1 MAGVMYVALDS
12 ASTPGCSA
20 GLATCTQG
28 SMTIATAKHHHGGV
42 VTLLC
47 RRGRRSHLVA
57 RGFERLTRPA
67 RRKRFRIARDGNSQT
82 LHHLPSSPL
91 SPPSVVDDVNPSPI
105 GFINPTRAN
114 TSRKAGHPP
123 GISTLR
129 TSARASLR
137 RPHRNHTSPASS
149 RELGLIRFRSTLTC
163 VSLKSTVPVTVT
175 HP

>member
-20 GLATCTQG
+20 GLATCTRFHDHRHCE
-28 SMTIATAKHHHGGV
+28 TLPRRV

-67 RRKRFRIARDGNSQT
+67 RRKRFRIARDGDPR
-82 LHHLPSSPL
+82 LHYLPSSPL
-91 SPPSVVDDVNPSPI
+91 SPPSVVDDVNPSST

-123 GISTLR
+123 GISTLH
-129 TSARASLR
+129 TSVRASLR
-137 RPHRNHTSPASS
+137 NPHRNHTSPASS